1 MAAFYISVPKDGE
14 TKLDQSNTIFLFIAR
29 DIEVFRN
36 LVD

>member
-14 TKLDQSNTIFLFIAR
+14 AKLDRGNTIFLFVAR
-29 DIEVFRN
+29 DIEVLRN